1 MIAVITKRE
10 LRDDLCAMGFPPNT
24 AAVLRRSFGLA
35 CQQRM
40 RAGHIFGDAKPLGLE
55 SVLYDEFLAC
65 ISRGERTDLC
75 RKATAT
81 NGHMSARF
89 DVYENGLALVLCSN
103 ALVVLNLPVSV
114 ERPKQAS
121 APFVQHSWSNLSP

>member
-1 MIAVITKRE
+1 MVIAVIAKRE
-10 LRDDLCAMGFPPNT
+10 LDDDLCAMGFPPNT

-55 SVLYDEFLAC
+55 SVLYDEVRAC

-81 NGHMSARF
+81 NGHISVLDSM
-89 DVYENGLALVLCSN
+89 YMKMGL
-103 ALVVLNLPVSV
+103 
-114 ERPKQAS
+114 
-121 APFVQHSWSNLSP
+121 H